1 MDLDTPLRWR
11 GMLRDEP
18 TKLPWG
24 YGLEIELASVDYA
37 NTQLT
42 ALGGL
47 RLSFSPRPEDSPL
60 PMLHAGDEVTVIA
73 QARRPQ
79 IFRDEGAFDRRAYL
93 ATQGIDLVATLRSPE
108 LIQPLSAAPL
118 SAPPVLAGLPTRLR
132 DEVDRLFD
140 GRPAA

>member
-73 QARRPQ
+73 QATRPQ
-79 IFRDEGAFDRRAYL
+79 IFRDEGAFDRR
-93 ATQGIDLVATLRSPE
+93 PC
-108 LIQPLSAAPL
+108 
-118 SAPPVLAGLPTRLR
+118 LPTQPIHFMPPLHPP
-132 DEVDRLFD
+132 DLT
-140 GRPAA
+140 